1 MTEQRPRT
9 DADGMPWQPEP
20 TFLGTDDVDKLCGL
34 VFELA
39 GQVHE
44 LTARVMRLE
53 AAADGPDSDAPT
65 LADETR
71 RSLDGLMA
79 VLLERNDMRGPLRH
93 EAPTTDV
100 PTTTEGSPT

>member
-1 MTEQRPRT
+1 MADHRPQH

-20 TFLGTDDVDKLCGL
+20 TYLGAADVDKLCGL

-39 GQVHE
+39 GQVNE

-53 AAADGPDSDAPT
+53 AAADGADPDAPT

-93 EAPTTDV
+93 EAPTTDE
-100 PTTTEGSPT
+100 PTTTEGS